1 MYYAEIVQDGSFFD
15 VDLDHFSGQKV
26 AAGIQVLYSCT
37 VSCAFGGNGF
47 YRTVYPPR
55 CSVKRCIYLTFVD
68 SAYQRVCCTLDRD
81 RDTGSDQQSYSH
93 LGLYC

>member
-1 MYYAEIVQDGSFFD
+1 MCHAEIVQDGSFFD

-47 YRTVYPPR
+47 YRTVHPR
-55 CSVKRCIYLTFVD
+55 DAPLKG
-68 SAYQRVCCTLDRD
+68 AYILP
-81 RDTGSDQQSYSH
+81 
-93 LGLYC
+93 L